1 MNINNL
7 NTDINK
13 IYFIGIGGISMSSLA
28 DIARIK
34 GYHVTGYDRDSTA
47 VIDRLIGNGIKVN
60 KTHNPENLE
69 GFDLVV
75 YSAAIGDDNPEL
87 LRAKELNIPCIKR
100 SNFLGTIMLDYK
112 NRIGI
117 AGMHGK
123 STVTSIISNI
133 YLKAELDPT
142 IVNGSEMTEING
154 AYKLGNYDNFIFEA
168 CEYTDS
174 FLDFYPTTAVILNV
188 EMDHPDYFKDM
199 NHIYDS
205 FLKFI
210 NIADKAV
217 VNADDDNIKHIIK
230 NYAKPVITFGINND
244 VDYKAVNI
252 TYEHGFAKF
261 DVIYNGG
268 VLCSINLS
276 IPGTH
281 NIYNALAGIAAARQ
295 NGVEITGIVKGVELY
310 KGAKRRFEFKH
321 KYNGAFIYE
330 DYAHHPSAIK
340 PNLSSVKEMDF
351 KKVWCVYQPHMY
363 SRTAELYDDFITA
376 FDALDESDTLI
387 LVDIYAARE
396 DNTYGVTSEQLVNS
410 IGKPNAIYIDSFAK
424 TAEYLKKNISDG
436 DIVLL
441 MGAGDVN
448 KIGDLI

>member
-1 MNINNL
+1 
-7 NTDINK
+7 
-13 IYFIGIGGISMSSLA
+13 MSSLA
-28 DIARIK
+28 DIARVR
-34 GYHVTGYDRDSTA
+34 GYHVAGYDRDSTA
-47 VIDRLIGNGIKVN
+47 IIDRLISNGIKVN
-60 KTHNPENLE
+60 KTYNAENVE

-75 YSAAIGDDNPEL
+75 YSAAISDNDPEL

-100 SNFLGTIMLDYK
+100 SKFLGTIMFDYK
-112 NRIGI
+112 NRIGV

-133 YLKAELDPT
+133 YLQAELDPT

-174 FLDFYPTTAVILNV
+174 FLDFHPTTAVILNV

-205 FLKFI
+205 FTKYI

-217 VNADDDNIKHIIK
+217 INADDANIKHIIK
-230 NYAKPVITFGINND
+230 DYAKPVITFGVND
-244 VDYKAVNI
+244 NADYKAVNI
-252 TYEHGFAKF
+252 THEHGFAKF
-261 DVIYNGG
+261 DVIYNNEL
-268 VLCSINLS
+268 LCSISLS
-276 IPGTH
+276 IPGSH
-281 NIYNALAGIAAARQ
+281 NIYNALAGIAAAHQ
-295 NGVEITGIVKGVELY
+295 NGVDISGIVKGVETY

-321 KYNGAFIYE
+321 KYKGAYIYE
-330 DYAHHPSAIK
+330 DYAHHPTAIV
-340 PNLSSVKEMDF
+340 PNLESVKNMAF
-351 KKVWCVYQPHMY
+351 NKVWCVYQPHMY
-363 SRTAELYDDFITA
+363 SRTAELYDDFLTA
-376 FDALDESDTLI
+376 FDALDETDTLI

-396 DNTYGVTSEQLVNS
+396 SNIYGVTSEQLSNS
-410 IGKPNAIYIDSFAK
+410 IAKTNGKDNTIYISSFAE

>member
-1 MNINNL
+1 MNKNEK
-7 NTDINK
+7 NK
-13 IYFIGIGGISMSSLA
+13 IYFIGIGGSSMSSLA
-28 DIARIK
+28 DIARIR
-34 GYHVTGYDRDSTA
+34 GYHVAGYDRTA
-47 VIDRLIGNGIKVN
+47 SAITERLENNGIKVN
-60 KTHNPENLE
+60 KTHSPENLE

-75 YSAAIGDDNPEL
+75 YSAAIADNDPEL

-100 SNFLGTIMLDYK
+100 SKFLGTIMLDYK
-112 NRIGI
+112 NRIGV

-133 YLKAELDPT
+133 YMKAELDPT

-154 AYKLGNYDNFIFEA
+154 AYKLGNYENFIFEA

-199 NHIYDS
+199 RHIYDS
-205 FLKFI
+205 FTKYI

-217 VNADDDNIKHIIK
+217 VNADDDNIKKIIEG
-230 NYAKPVITFGINND
+230 YVKPVITFGINSNA
-244 VDYKAVNI
+244 DYKAVNI

-261 DVIYNGG
+261 DVIYNDD
-268 VLCSINLS
+268 VICNISLS
-276 IPGTH
+276 IPGLH
-281 NIYNALAGIAAARQ
+281 NIYNALAGIAAAHQ
-295 NGVEITGIVKGVELY
+295 NGVEISGIIKGVESY

-321 KYNGAFIYE
+321 KYNGAVIFE

-340 PNLSSVKEMDF
+340 PNLESVKQMGY
-351 KKVWCVYQPHMY
+351 KKVWCVYQPHTY
-363 SRTAELYDDFITA
+363 SRTAELYDDFLTA
-376 FDALDESDTLI
+376 FDDLDESDTLI

-396 DNTYGVTSEQLVNS
+396 LNISGVTSEKLAKS
-410 IGKPNAIYIDSFAK
+410 IGKDNTIYIDSFQK
-424 TAEYLKKNISDG
+424 TADYLKNNIADG

>member
-1 MNINNL
+1 MNITNL

-28 DIARIK
+28 DIARRK
-34 GYHVTGYDRDSTA
+34 GYHVAGYDRDSTA
-47 VIDRLIGNGIKVN
+47 LIDRLIGNGIKVN
-60 KTHNPENLE
+60 KTHEPENLE

-75 YSAAIGDDNPEL
+75 YSAAIADDNPEL

-100 SNFLGTIMLDYK
+100 SKFLGTIMLDYQ
-112 NRIGI
+112 NRIGV

-133 YLKAELDPT
+133 YLQAELDPT
-142 IVNGSEMTEING
+142 IVNGSEMTEISG

-210 NIADKAV
+210 NIADTAI
-217 VNADDDNIKHIIK
+217 VNADDDNINYIIK
-230 NYAKPVITFGINND
+230 DYAKPVITFGINNSA
-244 VDYKAVNI
+244 DYQAVNI
-252 TYEHGFAKF
+252 VYDYGFAEF
-261 DVIYNGG
+261 DVMYRNEK
-268 VLCSINLS
+268 LCAIKLS
-276 IPGTH
+276 IPGSH
-281 NIYNALAGIAAARQ
+281 NIYNALAGIAAAHQ
-295 NGVEITGIVKGVELY
+295 NGVAIEGIIKGVEMY

-321 KYNGAFIYE
+321 KYNDAFIYE

-340 PNLSSVKEMDF
+340 PNLSSVKKMEF
-351 KKVWCVYQPHMY
+351 NKVWCVYQPHMY
-363 SRTAELYDDFITA
+363 SRTAELYNDFLTA
-376 FDALDESDTLI
+376 FDALDDSDTLI

-396 DNTYGVTSEQLVNS
+396 NNIYGVTSKQLVNS
-410 IGKPNAIYIDSFAK
+410 IGKPNAIYIESFAE

-441 MGAGDVN
+441 MGAGDVY